1 MDLSKIKLVVTD
13 MDGTLLN
20 SNHEVSSLFLELFK
34 TLKKHNVIFVAA
46 SGRPYYGITDK
57 LKAIKSEII
66 IVAENGGIVVDN
78 ENVLLSIP
86 INKNNL
92 HKIEDLIYSN
102 NHIHPI
108 YCTKSKAYFKNNSN
122 GFIKLLSEYYPNY
135 SVVNTIDEIEEE
147 IIKIA
152 LYHHEDSEKHIF
164 PLFENLTAEY
174 KIIISGKH
182 WVDISDIYANKGNA
196 IELLQKNFNISMEET
211 IAFGDYNNDIEM
223 LKRAS
228 FSFAMENAHQ
238 NVKDTANYKT
248 KSNDEFGVEVILNE
262 LIRAKES
269 FFNK

>member
-1 MDLSKIKLVVTD
+1 MDLSQIKLVVTD

-20 SNHEVSSLFLELFK
+20 SNHEVSTQFLELFK
-34 TLKKHNVIFVAA
+34 QLKQHHIIFVAA

-57 LKAIKSEII
+57 LNEIKSQII

-78 ENVLLSIP
+78 DNILLSIP

-102 NHIHPI
+102 FHIHPI
-108 YCTKSKAYFKNNSN
+108 YCTKSKAYFKSNSN
-122 GFIKLLSEYYPNY
+122 GFIKLLSEYYPNF
-135 SVVNTIDEIEEE
+135 SVINSINEIEED

-164 PLFENLTAEY
+164 PLFENLTTEY

-182 WVDISDIYANKGNA
+182 WVDISDNDANKGNA
-196 IELLQKNFNISMEET
+196 IELLQKSYNISIEET

-238 NVKDTANYKT
+238 NVKDTANYNT
-248 KSNDEFGVEVILNE
+248 KSNDDFGVEVILKE
-262 LIRAKES
+262 LIKQKKA
-269 FFNK
+269 FFNQ

>member
-1 MDLSKIKLVVTD
+1 MDLSQIKLVVTD

-20 SNHEVSSLFLELFK
+20 SNHEVSTQFLELFK
-34 TLKKHNVIFVAA
+34 QLKQHHIIFVAA

-57 LKAIKSEII
+57 LNEIKSEII

-78 ENVLLSIP
+78 DNILLSIP

-102 NHIHPI
+102 FHIHPI
-108 YCTKSKAYFKNNSN
+108 YCTKSKAYFKSNSN
-122 GFIKLLSEYYPNY
+122 GFIKLLSEYYPNF
-135 SVVNTIDEIEEE
+135 SVINSINEIEED

-164 PLFENLTAEY
+164 PLFENLTTEY

-182 WVDISDIYANKGNA
+182 WVDISDNDANKGNA
-196 IELLQKNFNISMEET
+196 IELLQKSYNISIEET

-238 NVKDTANYKT
+238 NVKDTANYNT
-248 KSNDEFGVEVILNE
+248 KSNDDFGVEVILKE
-262 LIRAKES
+262 LIKQKKA
-269 FFNK
+269 FFNQ

>member
-1 MDLSKIKLVVTD
+1 MDLSQIKLVVTD

-20 SNHEVSSLFLELFK
+20 SNHEVSTQFLELFK
-34 TLKKHNVIFVAA
+34 QLKQHHIIFVAA

-57 LKAIKSEII
+57 LNEIKSEII

-78 ENVLLSIP
+78 DNILLSIP

-102 NHIHPI
+102 FHIHPI
-108 YCTKSKAYFKNNSN
+108 YCTKSKAYFKSNSN
-122 GFIKLLSEYYPNY
+122 GFIKLLSEYYPNF
-135 SVVNTIDEIEEE
+135 SVINSINEIEED

-164 PLFENLTAEY
+164 PLFENLTSEY

-182 WVDISDIYANKGNA
+182 WVDISDNDANKGNA
-196 IELLQKNFNISMEET
+196 IELLQKSYNISIEET

-238 NVKDTANYKT
+238 NVKDTANYNT
-248 KSNDEFGVEVILNE
+248 KSNDDFGVEVILKE
-262 LIRAKES
+262 LIKQKKA
-269 FFNK
+269 FFNQ

>member
-1 MDLSKIKLVVTD
+1 MDLSQIKLVVTD

-20 SNHEVSSLFLELFK
+20 SNHEVSTQFLELFK
-34 TLKKHNVIFVAA
+34 QLKQHHIIFVAA

-57 LKAIKSEII
+57 LNEIKSEII

-78 ENVLLSIP
+78 DHVLLSIP

-102 NHIHPI
+102 FHIHPI
-108 YCTKSKAYFKNNSN
+108 YCTKSKAYFKSNSN
-122 GFIKLLSEYYPNY
+122 GIIKLLSEYYPNF
-135 SVVNTIDEIEEE
+135 SVVNSINEIEED

-164 PLFENLTAEY
+164 PLFENLTTEY
-174 KIIISGKH
+174 KVIISGKH
-182 WVDISDIYANKGNA
+182 WVDISDNDANKGNA
-196 IELLQKNFNISMEET
+196 IELLQKNYNISIEET

-238 NVKDTANYKT
+238 NVKDTANYNT
-248 KSNDEFGVEVILNE
+248 KSNDDFGVEVILKE
-262 LIRAKES
+262 LIKQKKA
-269 FFNK
+269 FFNQ